1 MRILPVFC
9 AAVLLAAAA
18 GADTPDP
25 RTLFSQLPAWF
36 EPGPAPGTF
45 VSRTPALALAV
56 DPAGAQL
63 ARPGFAA
70 RLRFRGAR
78 AARLEPLDPL
88 TGKSQ
93 YLVGRDPRNWR
104 SGVPH
109 FRRVAARQV
118 YPGIDVIYYSNGR
131 ELEFDFVVE
140 PGADPSVIALE
151 FAGAQPLIQR
161 DGSLSLNG
169 RITQKPPAAYQLAGG
184 RRVPVESRYA
194 MEGGSVR
201 LVLGSYDP
209 RLPLVIDPVIDW
221 GGYFGGAEMEVIRGV
236 AADPDGGYWIGGS
249 SNSILPVAP
258 NTDPFQWERNGTRA
272 ATVLAAAVSASDDTI
287 TVDSATGFPFA
298 PTYNIFIGEEIM
310 TVTQIAG
317 GTTWTV
323 RRGVDGTTPSDHP
336 SGASVFY
343 YVPDITTRDA
353 FLAKIVPDG
362 DSWRVAYFTYLGG
375 GGEDEIRSIAMA
387 GRRIAITGTTNS
399 ANFPVTWNAFQ
410 PALNAQ
416 TDIFIALYDP
426 LSSGSDALTF
436 STYYG
441 GELSDTPTSVA
452 AGPNGRIAVAGYTNS
467 GFLNFIVSGY
477 ALQAANRG
485 GTEAFLVVADPF
497 QPAPGSLVYA
507 TYFGGPSTDIA
518 NAVAF
523 DSEGKVYMSGVSM
536 SEDMPVTD
544 NAAIGQPLSTGD
556 GFIVKI
562 DPDQLWFDS
571 FLYGSYWG
579 GNDLD
584 VITAMAVTAPDEVWI
599 AGYSFSDDLPV
610 TPGAHQSGRR
620 GAADAFLAKLNLR
633 AFGPG
638 FTPFCT
644 YFGGLRSEV
653 PNAMAYDPLTRSVTL
668 TGYTTSP
675 DFPVKNFPGFEQPVI
690 RSYEIFVTR
699 FAEDG
704 TGEAQLVWSTMFG
717 GANADVGTGIAIGP
731 QGSVFVAGYST
742 SLNLNIAGAAAKPN
756 GLGRDAGI
764 FLRIVP

>member
-1 MRILPVFC
+1 MRILSVFC
-9 AAVLLAAAA
+9 AAILLAAAA

-56 DPAGAQL
+56 DPMGAQL

-88 TGKSQ
+88 PGISQ
-93 YLVGRDPRNWR
+93 YLVGLDPRNWR

-109 FRRVAARQV
+109 FRRVAARQL
-118 YPGIDVIYYSNGR
+118 YPGIDVVYYSNGR

-140 PGADPSVIALE
+140 PGADPAVIALE
-151 FAGAQPLIQR
+151 YAGAQPVIQP

-169 RITQKPPAAYQLAGG
+169 RIRQKPPVAYQLDGG
-184 RRVPVESRYA
+184 RRVPVDSRYVLQD
-194 MEGGSVR
+194 GSVR
-201 LVLGSYDP
+201 LALGSYDP
-209 RLPLVIDPVIDW
+209 RRPLVIDPVIDW

-258 NTDPFQWERNGTRA
+258 DTDPFQWERNGTRA

-287 TVDSATGFPFA
+287 TVDSAAGFPFV
-298 PTYNIFIGEEIM
+298 PTYNIFIGQEIL

-399 ANFPVTWNAFQ
+399 GNFPVTWNAFQ

-426 LSSGSDALTF
+426 LSSGPDALTF

-441 GELSDTPTSVA
+441 GEFSDTPTSIA
-452 AGPNGRIAVAGYTNS
+452 TGPNGRIAVAGYTNS

-497 QPAPGSLVYA
+497 QPQPASLVYA

-523 DSEGKVYMSGVSM
+523 DSEGKVYLAGVSM
-536 SEDMPVTD
+536 SEDMPITD

-675 DFPVKNFPGFEQPVI
+675 DFPVKNFPGYEQPVI

>member
-1 MRILPVFC
+1 MRIRPVFC
-9 AAVLLAAAA
+9 AALVFAAAA
-18 GADTPDP
+18 GASPADP
-25 RTLFSQLPAWF
+25 RTAFSQLPAWF

-56 DPAGAQL
+56 DSGGAQL

-70 RLRFRGAR
+70 RLQFRGAR
-78 AARLEPLDPL
+78 AARLEPLDPQP
-88 TGKSQ
+88 GRSQ
-93 YLVGRDPRNWR
+93 YLVGRDARQWR

-109 FRRVAARQV
+109 YGRVAARQI
-118 YPGIDVIYYSNGR
+118 YAGIDVVYYCNGR
-131 ELEFDFVVE
+131 ELEFDFLVAA
-140 PGADPSVIALE
+140 GADPAAIVME
-151 FAGAQPLIQR
+151 FEGAQPSLEPG
-161 DGSLSLNG
+161 GSLSLNG
-169 RITQKPPAAYQLAGG
+169 RIRQRPPVAYQMAGG
-184 RRVPVESRYA
+184 KRVPVDSRYVL
-194 MEGGSVR
+194 EGNAVR
-201 LVLGSYDP
+201 VAVGSYDR

-221 GGYFGGAEMEVIRGV
+221 GGYFGGNEMEVIRGV
-236 AADPDGGYWIGGS
+236 AADADGGYWIAGS

-258 NTDPFQWERNGTRA
+258 NTDPFQWERNGARA

-287 TVDSATGFPFA
+287 TVDSAFGFPFL
-298 PTYNIFIGEEIM
+298 PTYNIFIGDEMM

-323 RRGVDGTTPSDHP
+323 RRGVNGTTPADHP
-336 SGASVFY
+336 AGASVFY

-353 FLAKIVPDG
+353 FLAKIVADG
-362 DSWRVAYFTYLGG
+362 NSWRVAYFTYLGG
-375 GGEDEIRSIAMA
+375 DGEDEIRSIAMA
-387 GRRIAITGTTNS
+387 GRRIAIAGTTNS
-399 ANFPVTWNAFQ
+399 YNLPVTWNAFQ
-410 PALNAQ
+410 PNLNAQ
-416 TDIFIALYDP
+416 TDLFLALYDP
-426 LSSGSDALTF
+426 FSTGPDALTF

-452 AGPNGRIAVAGYTNS
+452 AGPNGRIAVAGFTTS
-467 GFLNFIVSGY
+467 GFLNFIVSGH

-523 DSEGKVYMSGVSM
+523 DSEGKVYMAGVSM
-536 SEDMPVTD
+536 SEDMPVTGD
-544 NAAIGQPLSTGD
+544 AAVAHPLSTGD

-584 VITAMAVTAPDEVWI
+584 VITAMTVTAPNEVWI

-610 TPGAHQSGRR
+610 TPGAYQSSRR
-620 GAADAFLAKLNLR
+620 GAADAFLAKLDLGG
-633 AFGPG
+633 FGAG

-653 PNAMAYDPLTRSVTL
+653 PNAMAYDALSRTVTL

-675 DFPVKNFPGFEQPVI
+675 DFPVKNFPGYEQPVI

-699 FAEDG
+699 FAGHE
-704 TGEAQLVWSTMFG
+704 TGEAQLVWSTLFG
-717 GANADVGTGIAIGP
+717 GANADVGTGIAIGAR
-731 QGSVFVAGYST
+731 GSVFVAGYST
-742 SLNLNIAGAAAKPN
+742 SLNVNIAGAAAKPN
-756 GLGRDAGI
+756 GLGRDTGV